1 MSIEAFAAP
10 VLPAVSVGPAGPLV
24 AFTRWDRRRALAGQ
38 ILEFTAS
45 IVEPKPGERLP
56 VGRVRRALGLASHL
70 LPPSV
75 ESRRSIW
82 STHSL
87 WSAGSINSFA
97 SGVSVLSAFSFGS
110 VLSIGSA
117 GSILSIGS
125 AGSILSIGSAGS
137 VLAIGQAGRDNL
149 TPLVSRT
156 AAVAG
161 VAAVIVAAATA

>member
-1 MSIEAFAAP
+1 MSADAAAVPP
-10 VLPAVSVGPAGPLV
+10 VPPVPLIPLTRWERRRSLAGP
-24 AFTRWDRRRALAGQ
+24 
-38 ILEFTAS
+38 ILEFTAT

-75 ESRRSIW
+75 DSRRSIW

-97 SGVSVLSAFSFGS
+97 SGMSVLSAFSFGS
-110 VLSIGSA
+110 VLSVGSA

-149 TPLVSRT
+149 TPLLARATSV
-156 AAVAG
+156 AA
-161 VAAVIVAAATA
+161 VAAVIVAGATA